1 MLGAVDDPS
10 RRVGLPW
17 YEPDQYDELR
27 SSLADGSRL
36 PLNYETWRVAT
47 EQMEGEVM
55 RSGVEV
61 VRVLIKPAA
70 FAAWCAQ
77 HGVESDAA
85 TRARYASEFLKAW
98 GEG

>member
-1 MLGAVDDPS
+1 
-10 RRVGLPW
+10 
-17 YEPDQYDELR
+17 
-27 SSLADGSRL
+27 
-36 PLNYETWRVAT
+36 
-47 EQMEGEVM
+47 MEGEVL

-61 VRVLIKPAA
+61 VRVLIKPAS

-85 TRARYASEFLKAW
+85 TRARYASDFLEAW

>member
-1 MLGAVDDPS
+1 MTRP

-17 YEPDQYDELR
+17 YEPNQYAELR
-27 SSLADGSRL
+27 STLADGTKL
-36 PLNYETWRVAT
+36 PPDYETWRVAT
-47 EQMEGEVM
+47 EQMEGEVR

-70 FAAWCAQ
+70 FAAWCTQ
-77 HGVESDAA
+77 YGVESDAV
-85 TRARYASEFLKAW
+85 TRARYADDFLKAR